1 MRYYCVLMAF
11 LWVQGVGMA
20 AGAEA
25 TSVPAAIIHQV
36 TTAAVTRG
44 DVNEWLHVYG
54 RASFD
59 EAWMKNISLAY
70 GGQIIRLPVLAGE
83 FVRKGRTLAEIVVD
97 PATASTYQK
106 AVSAAAFART
116 ELLRIRRLLA
126 DQLATQSQLAAA
138 EKALADSRAQ
148 LRQLREKGLGKSLH
162 VIRAP
167 FDAVVASVAVQ
178 AGERTAPATTLMQLG
193 RPRHLKVILGVEP
206 EDVRWVAAG
215 HPVRIS
221 PAWGPGLRVTA
232 SVDKI
237 LHAVNPQTRLVNI
250 LVRLSGVQTEPF
262 LPGMTVSADVG
273 GRVFPRALMVPRSSV
288 MYGEH
293 RSACVMRV
301 EKGRAVR
308 VPVRVLLEQGGYVV
322 VDGNLKRGESV
333 VTAGVAELSDG
344 DSVKVDH
351 AKENKGR

>member
-1 MRYYCVLMAF
+1 MKYFYILAVF
-11 LWVQGVGMA
+11 LWIHDMDMA
-20 AGAEA
+20 
-25 TSVPAAIIHQV
+25 VAAKEPIAHQV
-36 TTAAVTRG
+36 MTGTVMQK
-44 DVNEWLHVYG
+44 DVHESLHVYG

-70 GGQIIRLPVLAGE
+70 GGQIIRLRALAGE
-83 FVRKGRTLAEIVVD
+83 FVRKGRVLAEIIVD
-97 PATASTYQK
+97 PAAASTYQK
-106 AVSAAAFART
+106 AVSAAGFAQS
-116 ELLRIRRLLA
+116 ELTRIRHLLA

-138 EKALADSRAQ
+138 EKALTDSRVQ

-178 AGERTAPATTLMQLG
+178 AGERTAPAVTLMQLG
-193 RPRHLKVILGVEP
+193 RPQHLKVILGVEP

-221 PAWGPGLRVTA
+221 PAWGSGLRVTA

-250 LVRLSGVQTEPF
+250 LVRLSGAQTKPF

-273 GRVFPRALMVPRSSV
+273 GRVFPRALMVPRRSV
-288 MYGEH
+288 MYGENQ
-293 RSACVMRV
+293 AAYVMRV
-301 EKGRAVR
+301 DKGRAVR
-308 VPVRVLLEQGGYVV
+308 IPVRVLLEQGGYVV
-322 VDGNLKRGESV
+322 VDGDLKQGQSV
-333 VTAGVAELSDG
+333 VTVGVAELSDG
-344 DSVKVDH
+344 DSVKVDN
-351 AKENKGR
+351 AKANTGR

>member
-1 MRYYCVLMAF
+1 MKYSCVLAAF
-11 LWVQGVGMA
+11 LWIQGMGA
-20 AGAEA
+20 AVGAEEA
-25 TSVPAAIIHQV
+25 SVRPVIVHQV
-36 TTAAVTRG
+36 TTGVVARR

-54 RASFD
+54 RVSFD

-83 FVRKGRTLAEIVVD
+83 FVRKGRTLVEIVVD
-97 PATASTYQK
+97 PAAASTYRK
-106 AVSAAAFART
+106 AVSAVGFART
-116 ELLRIRRLLA
+116 ELVRIRRLLA
-126 DQLATQSQLAAA
+126 DQLATQSRLAAA
-138 EKALADSRAQ
+138 EKGLADSRAQ

-162 VIRAP
+162 VIRSP
-167 FDAVVASVAVQ
+167 FDAVVASVAAQ

-206 EDVRWVAAG
+206 EDIRWVAAG

-221 PAWGPGLRVTA
+221 PAWGPGLRIMA

-250 LVRLSGVQTEPF
+250 LVRLSGAQTKPF

-273 GRVFPRALMVPRSSV
+273 GRLFPRALTVPRQAV
-288 MYGEH
+288 MYGGN
-293 RSACVMRV
+293 RSAYVMRV

-322 VDGNLKRGESV
+322 VDGSLQQGEPV

-344 DSVKVDH
+344 DSVKVNNTK
-351 AKENKGR
+351 ANAGR